1 MNKHLV
7 LLVDDDPGFRE
18 IWKLKLTSNGF
29 DVLEACNGKEAL
41 EILKNKK
48 PDVIL
53 LDVIMPKMDGV
64 ETLLTIKENNNL
76 KDVKIFFVTSLDNAD
91 PELSEY
97 HKELASEIGA
107 VEYLRKSIDLD
118 DLVEKISNSLKSKK

>member
-1 MNKHLV
+1 MDKHLV
-7 LLVDDDPGFRE
+7 LLVDDDAGFRE

-29 DVLEACNGKEAL
+29 DVLEASNGKEAL
-41 EILKNKK
+41 EILKDKK

-53 LDVIMPKMDGV
+53 LDVLMPEMDGV
-64 ETLLTIKENNNL
+64 KTLLTIKENNNL

-91 PELSEY
+91 PELGEY

-118 DLVEKISNSLKSKK
+118 NLVERVSNSLKK

>member
-1 MNKHLV
+1 MDKHLV
-7 LLVDDDPGFRE
+7 LLVDDDAGFRE
-18 IWKLKLTSNGF
+18 IWKMKLTSSGF
-29 DVLEACNGKEAL
+29 DVLEASNGKEAL
-41 EILKNKK
+41 EILKDKK

-53 LDVIMPKMDGV
+53 LDVLMPEMDGV
-64 ETLLTIKENNNL
+64 KTLLTIKENNNL

-97 HKELASEIGA
+97 HKELASELGA

-118 DLVEKISNSLKSKK
+118 NLVERVSNSLKK

>member
-7 LLVDDDPGFRE
+7 LLVDDDAGFRE

-29 DVLEACNGKEAL
+29 DVLEASNGKEAL

-53 LDVIMPKMDGV
+53 LDVLMPEMDGV
-64 ETLLTIKENNNL
+64 KTLLTIKENNYL
-76 KDVKIFFVTSLDNAD
+76 KDVKIFFITSLDSVD
-91 PELSEY
+91 TELKKY
-97 HKELASEIGA
+97 HDELASQMGA

-118 DLVEKISNSLKSKK
+118 NLVEKISNSLKK

>member
-1 MNKHLV
+1 MDKHLV
-7 LLVDDDPGFRE
+7 LLVDDDAGFRE

-29 DVLEACNGKEAL
+29 DVLEASNGKEAL
-41 EILKNKK
+41 EILKDKK

-53 LDVIMPKMDGV
+53 LDVLMPEMDGV
-64 ETLLTIKENNNL
+64 KTLLTIKENNNL

-118 DLVEKISNSLKSKK
+118 NLVERVSNSLKK

>member
-1 MNKHLV
+1 MDKHLV
-7 LLVDDDPGFRE
+7 LLVDDDAGFRE
-18 IWKLKLTSNGF
+18 IWKLKLTSSGF
-29 DVLEACNGKEAL
+29 DVLEASNGKEAL
-41 EILKNKK
+41 EILKDKK

-53 LDVIMPKMDGV
+53 LDVLMPEMDGV
-64 ETLLTIKENNNL
+64 KTLLTIKENNNL

-118 DLVEKISNSLKSKK
+118 NLVERVSNSLKK

>member
-1 MNKHLV
+1 MDKHLV

-29 DVLEACNGKEAL
+29 DVLEASNGKEAL
-41 EILKNKK
+41 EILKDKK

-53 LDVIMPKMDGV
+53 LDVMMPEMDGV
-64 ETLLTIKENNNL
+64 KTLLSIRENNNL
-76 KDVKIFFVTSLDNAD
+76 KDVKIFFVTSLDDGD
-91 PELSEY
+91 PELGGY

-118 DLVEKISNSLKSKK
+118 NLVERISNSLKE

>member
-1 MNKHLV
+1 MDKHLV
-7 LLVDDDPGFRE
+7 LLVDDDAGFRE
-18 IWKLKLTSNGF
+18 IWKMKLTSSGF
-29 DVLEACNGKEAL
+29 DVLEASNGKEAL
-41 EILKNKK
+41 EILKDKK

-53 LDVIMPKMDGV
+53 LDVLMPEMDGV
-64 ETLLTIKENNNL
+64 KTLLTIKENNNL

-118 DLVEKISNSLKSKK
+118 NLVERISNSLKK

>member
-1 MNKHLV
+1 MDKHLV
-7 LLVDDDPGFRE
+7 LLVDDDAGFRE
-18 IWKLKLTSNGF
+18 IWKLKLTSSGF
-29 DVLEACNGKEAL
+29 DVLEASNGKEAL
-41 EILKNKK
+41 EILKDKK

-53 LDVIMPKMDGV
+53 LDVLMPEMDGV
-64 ETLLTIKENNNL
+64 KTLLTIKENNNL

-97 HKELASEIGA
+97 HKELASELGA

-118 DLVEKISNSLKSKK
+118 NLVERVSNSLKK